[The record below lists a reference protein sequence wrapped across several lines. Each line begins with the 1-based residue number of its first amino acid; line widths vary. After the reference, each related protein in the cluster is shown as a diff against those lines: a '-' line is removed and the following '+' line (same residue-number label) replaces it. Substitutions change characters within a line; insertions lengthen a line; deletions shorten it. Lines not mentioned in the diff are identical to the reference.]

1 MRDLASAMR
10 DNTEALRAHRFGG
23 GAGGAGGGA
32 GAPGGAGGSGGSG
45 GGGSAGAPNEPI
57 FGGGANAMN
66 PLNLMMYR
74 NLLGGA
80 RAPAPRIQPEHPAA
94 TGDLSALV
102 K

>member
-1 MRDLASAMR
+1 
-10 DNTEALRAHRFGG
+10 
-23 GAGGAGGGA
+23 
-32 GAPGGAGGSGGSG
+32 
-45 GGGSAGAPNEPI
+45 
-57 FGGGANAMN
+57 MN